1 MEKVLGIIAEYN
13 PFHNGHLYHL
23 EHSKKI
29 TNSKYSIAVISGNFT
44 QRGDTSIVD
53 KWSKTEMAIQNGVDL
68 VLELPLLYS
77 ISSAENFA
85 TGAIKIL
92 DSLNI
97 IDNIS
102 FGSECEDISILNN
115 IAEILCNEPSSFKT
129 ILASSLDSGLSY
141 PKARELALSHYFSD
155 TPNFLEIISS
165 PNNILGIEYIKA
177 LKKLNSKINPI
188 SISRINNNY
197 NDIKYSGNIASATSI
212 RTLLKEKKINELY
225 NLLPKDSYQIL
236 NKNIEN
242 GNFVP
247 DIYTFEKEIIYSL
260 RKMQL
265 NDISRLAEV
274 SEGLE
279 FKLKKSANSCNNLI
293 NLLDLLKSKR
303 YTISKLRRILL
314 YVLLG
319 ITKNDLE
326 LSKNITP
333 YIRILGFNEN
343 GKKIL
348 SNISKKNPNM
358 QIITSVKNFMDLNT
372 NNNLKLML
380 QKDILATNIYT
391 LGFTKNSPSNLDY
404 THKIIYKEK

>member
-1 MEKVLGIIAEYN
+1 M
-13 PFHNGHLYHL
+13 
-23 EHSKKI
+23 
-29 TNSKYSIAVISGNFT
+29 
-44 QRGDTSIVD
+44 
-53 KWSKTEMAIQNGVDL
+53 
-68 VLELPLLYS
+68 
-77 ISSAENFA
+77 
-85 TGAIKIL
+85 IL
-92 DSLNI
+92 
-97 IDNIS
+97 
-102 FGSECEDISILNN
+102 
-115 IAEILCNEPSSFKT
+115 T
-129 ILASSLDSGLSY
+129 
-141 PKARELALSHYFSD
+141 
-155 TPNFLEIISS
+155 
-165 PNNILGIEYIKA
+165 
-177 LKKLNSKINPI
+177 
-188 SISRINNNY
+188 
-197 NDIKYSGNIASATSI
+197 
-212 RTLLKEKKINELY
+212 TLLE
-225 NLLPKDSYQIL
+225 
-236 NKNIEN
+236 NIEN

-260 RKMQL
+260 RKMEL
-265 NDISRLAEV
+265 NDISKLAEI

-293 NLLDLLKSKR
+293 NLFDLLKSKR

-333 YIRILGFNEN
+333 YIRVLGFNEN

>member
-53 KWSKTEMAIQNGVDL
+53 KWSKTKMAIQNGVDL

-141 PKARELALSHYFSD
+141 PKAREIALSDYFSD
-155 TPNFLEIISS
+155 IPNFLEIISS

-177 LKKLNSKINPI
+177 LKRLNSKINPI

-333 YIRILGFNEN
+333 YIRVLGFNEN